1 MRLRYMELHN
11 YRKFREAKIEFP
23 DGVVAIVGQN
33 GTGKTTLLEAVTWA
47 LYGNESSVVRDG
59 KEGVMRSGSSL
70 GDECS
75 VVLEFDLGGDT
86 HRLVRSMKGK
96 NLHVDASLE
105 VNGDVVARGD
115 KAVTEAVVKRLGMDH
130 KAFFVS
136 VFAKQKDLNALSN
149 LKPADRK
156 KLVLRMLGVDF
167 LNDVV
172 TNVDKDASAAKKQ
185 AENLLPLL
193 KDQDGRDKGERITG
207 EMREKEALASG
218 SRAEMGRLAGERQK
232 AAERTSVERDLLEKE
247 EERYRKDVSLE
258 RRLTGMQAGLQGRHK
273 RLAGLEREIEDLVAL
288 QTSIP
293 KLEADEAE
301 YQRTRSDVE
310 RFGELRE
317 RHLKRLRTEEDLKA
331 RLQEL
336 RSLEEE
342 ERQTRQELSAIPD
355 VDQNIRNVEEN
366 LESARVSLSSIDSQM
381 NLSRAERSR
390 HELSMKGSRQK
401 ADEIRVLGEDS
412 NCPTCQRRMGQQY
425 SDLIRRYEKDEK
437 ESADAITAL
446 DAAMQGLDV
455 ERAKGKV
462 RKEALEQRLMKLNA
476 ESRRKASLD
485 ERLRKAVQSKDGK
498 RSVVASLE
506 KELEAMGVVDY
517 DMAAHESARK
527 HVKDLEP
534 SHTALTRA
542 RTMMERL
549 AKARMEEG
557 EERVAIATEE
567 KDLQTVVKERTELGF
582 SMKVLQERKASYEKV
597 KDEREHLEREIV
609 RMDGELMRL
618 SSEMEGFQRQLHDL
632 EDIHRKHDELMREQ
646 EMLNRLGYV
655 MKGFKEN
662 VISRIVP
669 TISEVS
675 SDLLTQL
682 TDGKYG
688 GMRLDDEY
696 QMYIYDQGEEH
707 PLERFSG
714 GESDLANLCVRL
726 AISRMIMER
735 SGSQMNFLVLDE
747 IFGSQDQ
754 SRKRNI
760 LETLGQLQKQF
771 RQILLITHIDDV
783 KDNVTAVLKV
793 TEKEDG
799 SSAVTLED

>member
-1 MRLRYMELHN
+1 MRLRYMELRN

-23 DGVVAIVGQN
+23 DGVVAIIGQN
-33 GTGKTTLLEAVTWA
+33 GTGKTTILEAVTWA

-75 VVLEFDLGGDT
+75 VVLEFDLGGDA

-96 NLHVDASLE
+96 SLHVDASLE

-193 KDQDGRDKGERITG
+193 KDQDGLDKGDRIAG
-207 EMREKEALASG
+207 EMREKETLACG
-218 SRAEMGRLAGERQK
+218 SRTEMGRLVGERQK
-232 AAERTSVERDLLEKE
+232 AVERTSVERDLLEKD

-258 RRLTGMQAGLQGRHK
+258 RRLTGMRAGLQGRHK
-273 RLAGLEREIEDLVAL
+273 RLADLEREIKDLVAL
-288 QTSIP
+288 RSSIP

-301 YQRTRSDVE
+301 YQRARSDVE

-317 RHLKRLRTEEDLKA
+317 RHLKRLRTEDDLKA

-342 ERQTRQELSAIPD
+342 EKQTRQDLSAIPD
-355 VDQNIRNVEEN
+355 VDQNIKNVEEN
-366 LESARVSLSSIDSQM
+366 LESARIALSTIDSQM
-381 NLSRAERSR
+381 NLGRAERSR
-390 HELSMKGSRQK
+390 HELSRKGSRQK

-425 SDLIRRYEKDEK
+425 SDLILRYEKDEK

-446 DAAMQGLDV
+446 DAVLQGLDA
-455 ERAKGKV
+455 ERAKSKV
-462 RKEALEQRLMKLNA
+462 RKEALEQRLTKLNA

-485 ERLRKAVQSKDGK
+485 ERLRKVVQSIEDK
-498 RSVVASLE
+498 RSVVATLE
-506 KELEAMGVVDY
+506 KELEAMGPVGY
-517 DMAAHESARK
+517 DLAAHELARK
-527 HVKDLEP
+527 RAKDLEP
-534 SHTALTRA
+534 SHAALTRA

-549 AKARMEEG
+549 AKAQMEEG
-557 EERVAIATEE
+557 EERVAIAAEE
-567 KDLQTVVKERTELGF
+567 TDLQTVVKERTDLGF

-597 KDEREHLEREIV
+597 KEERERLERDIV
-609 RMDGELMRL
+609 RVDGDLKRL
-618 SSEMEGFQRQLHDL
+618 SSEMEGLQRQLHDL
-632 EDIHRKHDELMREQ
+632 EDIRKKHQEL
-646 EMLNRLGYV
+646 
-655 MKGFKEN
+655 
-662 VISRIVP
+662 
-669 TISEVS
+669 
-675 SDLLTQL
+675 
-682 TDGKYG
+682 
-688 GMRLDDEY
+688 
-696 QMYIYDQGEEH
+696 
-707 PLERFSG
+707 
-714 GESDLANLCVRL
+714 
-726 AISRMIMER
+726 
-735 SGSQMNFLVLDE
+735 
-747 IFGSQDQ
+747 
-754 SRKRNI
+754 
-760 LETLGQLQKQF
+760 
-771 RQILLITHIDDV
+771 
-783 KDNVTAVLKV
+783 
-793 TEKEDG
+793 
-799 SSAVTLED
+799 

>member
-75 VVLEFDLGGDT
+75 VVLEFDLGGDA

-96 NLHVDASLE
+96 SLHVDASLE

-193 KDQDGRDKGERITG
+193 KDQDGRDKGERISG
-207 EMREKEALASG
+207 EMREREALASG
-218 SRAEMGRLAGERQK
+218 SRTEMGRLVGEKHK
-232 AAERTSVERDLLEKE
+232 AAEGTSVERDLLEKE

-258 RRLTGMQAGLQGRHK
+258 RRLTGIRAGLQGRHK
-273 RLAGLEREIEDLVAL
+273 RLADLEREIKDLEAL
-288 QTSIP
+288 RSSIP

-301 YQRTRSDVE
+301 YQMARLDVE
-310 RFGELRE
+310 RLGELRE
-317 RHLKRLRTEEDLKA
+317 RHLKRQRMEEDLKV

-342 ERQTRQELSAIPD
+342 EKQTRQELSAIPD
-355 VDQNIRNVEEN
+355 VDQNIKIVEEN
-366 LESARVSLSSIDSQM
+366 LESARISLSSIDSQM
-381 NLSRAERSR
+381 NLSKAERSR
-390 HELSMKGSRQK
+390 HELSIKGSKQK

-412 NCPTCQRRMGQQY
+412 NCPTCERRMGQQY
-425 SDLIRRYEKDEK
+425 SDLIRRYERDEK
-437 ESADAITAL
+437 ESADAIAAL
-446 DAAMQGLDV
+446 DAVMLGLET

-462 RKEALEQRLMKLNA
+462 RKEVLEQRLTKLNA

-485 ERLRKAVQSKDGK
+485 ERLRKAVQSMESR

-506 KELEAMGVVDY
+506 KEIEATGAIDY
-517 DMAAHESARK
+517 DLAAHELARK
-527 HVKDLEP
+527 QVKVLEP
-534 SHTALTRA
+534 SHAVLTRA

-557 EERVAIATEE
+557 EERVAIAAEE
-567 KDLQTVVKERTELGF
+567 ADLQTVVKERTDLAFG
-582 SMKVLQERKASYEKV
+582 MKVLQERKASYEKV
-597 KDEREHLEREIV
+597 KEERERLEREIV

-618 SSEMEGFQRQLHDL
+618 SSEMEGLQRQLHDL
-632 EDIHRKHDELMREQ
+632 EDILRRHQELMREQ
-646 EMLNRLGYV
+646 EMLNRLGHV

-714 GESDLANLCVRL
+714 GESDLANLCMRL

-783 KDNVTAVLKV
+783 KDSVTAVLKV
-793 TEKEDG
+793 IEKEDG